1 MKPIKNIDKLDKR
14 QKKYLKKKFGISSWK
29 ELAPTILKDLKEAM
43 KELTDTRQQVKI
55 KYKIWDIVTVVVISC
70 LCGMKTWEEI
80 HDFVVMKY
88 GFFRKFL
95 KMSGGIPSAKTYE
108 RVMSIIDKDELKVI
122 VLDFFKTITTDL
134 YSTIDIL
141 NFDGRVNNGSKRKET
156 AKVDAISPL
165 NCLNVYSNNMKMC
178 IAEEIIDKKTN
189 EIPTTAK
196 ILGKLNVEGCIIT
209 WDALNTQKENI
220 SAVINA
226 KAYYVVPIKAN
237 HPLFYQDLQD
247 YFDDDEQ
254 NLIIGGKPN
263 TAYKKEY
270 EYKNGSA
277 ITYEYFQTTNVKWY
291 NDYKS
296 WDNLKTI
303 GMVKKTIVSPK
314 DGKEETS
321 IESRY
326 YIANINLNIELFK
339 DAIRK
344 HWSVENKLHWHLDV
358 TYNMDNNHTLNKNAL
373 MNLEIIHKFCL
384 GMLERVK
391 PYYNMSLKR
400 IMNTLSL
407 DLENNFL
414 EFLAFLTLAQDSS
427 Q

>member
-270 EYKNGSA
+270 EYKNSSA
-277 ITYEYFQTTNVKWY
+277 ITYEYFQTTNVK
-291 NDYKS
+291 
-296 WDNLKTI
+296 
-303 GMVKKTIVSPK
+303 
-314 DGKEETS
+314 
-321 IESRY
+321 
-326 YIANINLNIELFK
+326 
-339 DAIRK
+339 
-344 HWSVENKLHWHLDV
+344 
-358 TYNMDNNHTLNKNAL
+358 
-373 MNLEIIHKFCL
+373 
-384 GMLERVK
+384 
-391 PYYNMSLKR
+391 
-400 IMNTLSL
+400 
-407 DLENNFL
+407 
-414 EFLAFLTLAQDSS
+414 
-427 Q
+427 